1 MKKYKQVKSE
11 AMQQFISQLIKNKFA
26 KDTIRMYKN
35 YVSVFLIWTEEENL
49 KPEEVK
55 YTDIINFIE
64 YLKEQEKST
73 GNINVY
79 LTAIR
84 HFYNF
89 SDCGHSPA
97 EGVILKGTKRQ
108 IPADL
113 LEEKEL
119 KELYETY
126 QIYTDRDKRNKAILG
141 LLINQAITTEELHKL
156 KPEHILLDKGKI
168 IIPGNKKRSNQRT
181 LKLQSYQIL
190 ELHNYIKIIR
200 PEIIKNIHKKR
211 PGRKPDKINKEQT
224 EKQLFISTS
233 GSTNIKTSLYHL
245 FRALK
250 KKYPN
255 VKHGK
260 QIRMSVIT
268 NKLKKNN
275 LREVQ
280 YFAGHKWV
288 SSTERYK
295 LGNIEDLKKEVDKFH
310 PLN

>member
-1 MKKYKQVKSE
+1 MKKYKQTTGKE
-11 AMQQFISQLIKNKFA
+11 IQLFNNHLIQNQFS

-35 YVSVFLIWTEEENL
+35 YVSVFLLWSEEEILN
-49 KPEEVK
+49 PEEVK

-64 YLKEQEKST
+64 HLKEQEKST
-73 GNINVY
+73 GNINRH

-89 SDCGHSPA
+89 SDGGHSPA

-126 QIYTDRDKRNKAILG
+126 QIYTGRDKRNKAILG
-141 LLINQAITTEELHKL
+141 LLINQAVTTEELNKL
-156 KPEHILLDKGKI
+156 EPKHLLLDKGKI
-168 IIPGNKKRSNQRT
+168 IISGGKRSNQRT

-190 ELHNYIKIIR
+190 ELYNYIENIR
-200 PEIIKNIHKKR
+200 PEIIKNIHQKR
-211 PGRKPDKINKEQT
+211 PARKPDKINRQRINE
-224 EKQLFISTS
+224 QLFISINGNTQ
-233 GSTNIKTSLYHL
+233 IKNSLLHL

-255 VKHGK
+255 VKHAK
-260 QIRMSVIT
+260 QIRISVIT
-268 NKLKKNN
+268 NKLKTHN

-295 LGNIEDLKKEVDKFH
+295 LGNIEDLKKEVDKYH